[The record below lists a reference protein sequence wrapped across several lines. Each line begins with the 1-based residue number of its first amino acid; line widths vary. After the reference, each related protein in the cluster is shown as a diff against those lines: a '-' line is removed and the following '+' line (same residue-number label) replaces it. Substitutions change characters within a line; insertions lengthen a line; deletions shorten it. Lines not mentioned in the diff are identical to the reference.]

1 MTKLKKMKQSNKQ
14 GNLVKKAM
22 AGDKSAIAALSR
34 QFNCP
39 ASKIKANLNEL
50 IDLEKLV
57 DKN

>member
-1 MTKLKKMKQSNKQ
+1 MKQSNKQ

-34 QFNCP
+34 QFNCS
-39 ASKIKANLNEL
+39 ANKIKANLNEL
-50 IDLEKLV
+50 IELEKLV